1 MVVADVGRAGHGLTG
16 AAPGSRQGSANAGLN
31 AAHAIGAPHRGALA
45 DLADGLA
52 GAEITGLLQP
62 GIGGTCDHLAGTGLV
77 AGDVGGAP
85 GAGAAHHLGF
95 VGDTEAHLGG
105 LRGRLG
111 AAEIRK
117 LLAAHIFIPRHQ
129 AAAAGFVPG
138 HMLAAA
144 HMGAS
149 DTRASQGMEAGHL
162 VGSPATHLALVTTY
176 VLGAGELPAR
186 ARLIAGHVA
195 GAAHHH
201 AGNGLAP
208 DGLAAADLAGAGIAA
223 AAVSS
228 RLVGRYVFSAGD
240 VFAGAGLIAGDLF
253 RATHLVAGDAIAMG
267 GGADPHLGGLGSDR
281 TALAEGLKHL
291 SPEVLGARNGAA
303 GRRLVTGGLGGAVCL
318 GAGHNLATAGFA
330 DAHFPMGV
338 SGHGLL
344 RTVAVGAGWS
354 GATVTTGAGTS
365 HLGPQLPHLLGEL
378 AGAHIRVALTGEGRR
393 RGAGGGI
400 GGFTTL
406 GEGFAAGQGQGS
418 AGITLGRSLRGYP
431 PIVALA

>member
-1 MVVADVGRAGHGLTG
+1 
-16 AAPGSRQGSANAGLN
+16 
-31 AAHAIGAPHRGALA
+31 
-45 DLADGLA
+45 
-52 GAEITGLLQP
+52 
-62 GIGGTCDHLAGTGLV
+62 
-77 AGDVGGAP
+77 
-85 GAGAAHHLGF
+85 
-95 VGDTEAHLGG
+95 
-105 LRGRLG
+105 
-111 AAEIRK
+111 
-117 LLAAHIFIPRHQ
+117 
-129 AAAAGFVPG
+129 
-138 HMLAAA
+138 
-144 HMGAS
+144 
-149 DTRASQGMEAGHL
+149 
-162 VGSPATHLALVTTY
+162 
-176 VLGAGELPAR
+176 
-186 ARLIAGHVA
+186 
-195 GAAHHH
+195 
-201 AGNGLAP
+201 
-208 DGLAAADLAGAGIAA
+208 
-223 AAVSS
+223 
-228 RLVGRYVFSAGD
+228 
-240 VFAGAGLIAGDLF
+240 
-253 RATHLVAGDAIAMG
+253 MG

-344 RTVAVGAGWS
+344 GTVAVGAGGS